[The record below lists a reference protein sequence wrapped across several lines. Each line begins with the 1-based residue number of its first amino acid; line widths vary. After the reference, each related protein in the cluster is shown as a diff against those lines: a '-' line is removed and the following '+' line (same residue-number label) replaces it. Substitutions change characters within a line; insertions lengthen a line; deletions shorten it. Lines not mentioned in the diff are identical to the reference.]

1 MADQYT
7 AGLLALR
14 GDALPRRRRLR
25 PARLAL
31 GLLAIL
37 SMFLFAACEP
47 APPAF
52 PEAPFDSGSGRRLIY
67 SVEQQRVWWVDE
79 HEVVVNSYLVSGR
92 ANTPRPGTY
101 QVFSKS
107 RHTTSLN
114 GASRMEFMVRFT
126 WGNSAAIGFH
136 SIPVDRRGRPLQSEA
151 ELGQYRSAGC
161 IRQRYAD
168 AAGLYDFAHV
178 GTTVVVVK

>member
-1 MADQYT
+1 MTEHTSVA
-7 AGLLALR
+7 LAAMH
-14 GDALPRRRRLR
+14 DDTHASRRRRR
-25 PARLAL
+25 PATAAV
-31 GLLAIL
+31 GLFAIL
-37 SMFLFAACEP
+37 AVFLLSACQP
-47 APPAF
+47 APPSF
-52 PEAPFDSGSGRRLIY
+52 PAAPFDSGNGRRIVY
-67 SVEQQRVWWVDE
+67 SVEQQRVWWVDDANN
-79 HEVVVNSYLVSGR
+79 VVNSYLVSGR
-92 ANTPRPGTY
+92 ANTPRPGHY
-101 QVFSKS
+101 SVFSKS

-136 SIPVDRRGRPLQSEA
+136 SIPVNRRGQPLQSEA

-178 GTTVVVVK
+178 GTAVVVVK